1 MEKEYPAAIQYHPKE
16 LVPDRNPRQGW
27 HRAPLPGIVRLVA
40 VQEGQMVEQ
49 GQLLAVLEAMK
60 MENEI
65 TAVWS
70 GRVTAIHVTG
80 EDSVVKAG
88 DLLFEISSQ

>member
-1 MEKEYPAAIQYHPKE
+1 MEKEYPAAIQYHPKA
-16 LVPDRNPRQGW
+16 LALDRSPGQGG

-40 VQEGQMVEQ
+40 VQEGQVVKQ

-65 TAVWS
+65 TAARG
-70 GRVTAIHVTG
+70 GRVTAVHITG
-80 EDSVVKAG
+80 EGAVVKAG

>member
-16 LVPDRNPRQGW
+16 LALDRSPGQGG
-27 HRAPLPGIVRLVA
+27 HRAPLPGVVRLVA
-40 VQEGQMVEQ
+40 VQEGQVVKQ
-49 GQLLAVLEAMK
+49 GQLLAMK

-65 TAVWS
+65 TAARD
-70 GRVTAIHVTG
+70 GRVTAIHITG
-80 EDSVVKAG
+80 EGAVVKAG